1 MLPSMGVHFE
11 RAQLLFEQS
20 RFEPAERELRQEL
33 AREPDNAMAHAL
45 LGLCLAEVGQYDR
58 ALASLRLAIHLAP
71 DLAFAHYA
79 LADVLHDRNDLDGAR
94 AAVSEALRLD
104 PEMPN
109 YFGLLANVEMKQK
122 RWADA
127 LVAAERG
134 LVVDPEHVGC
144 GNMRALALVKL
155 RRPAEAAVALQ
166 TALAHD
172 PSNAVT
178 HANQGWALLHEGK
191 SAPALH
197 HFREALRLDSDF
209 EMARQGVVESLKVR
223 FVVYRLLL
231 RFFLWLG
238 RLSGWIQWG
247 VIVGGFVGYWILQL
261 LAYNKKI
268 EEVYVWPILG
278 AYLGLGLAIWIADS
292 LFNLL
297 LRLDRSGR
305 LALSHDQVIASNWL
319 GACLLG
325 VAVMAILWLITSADW
340 AARAA
345 AASGLMTLPVAGV
358 FDCPPGW
365 KRRVMAGYAVVLAA
379 VGLIGVTSSAETIKE
394 AYVFQAFVAGA
405 FLSGCVTLAL
415 LAGKQRPESRKPDL
429 GQ

>member
-1 MLPSMGVHFE
+1 MGVHFE

-33 AREPDNAMAHAL
+33 AREPDNPMAHAL
-45 LGLCLAEVGQYDR
+45 LGLCLAGVGQYDR

-109 YFGLLANVEMKQK
+109 YFGLLANVELKQK

-127 LVAAERG
+127 LAAAERG
-134 LVVDPEHVGC
+134 LAVDPEHVGC

-155 RRPAEAAVALQ
+155 RRPKEAAVALQ

-209 EMARQGVVESLKVR
+209 EMARQGVIEALKTR

-231 RFFLWLG
+231 HFFTWVG
-238 RLSGWIQWG
+238 RLSRWAQWG
-247 VIVGGFVGYWILQL
+247 VIVGGFVGYSILQG
-261 LAYNKKI
+261 LAEKNQAVA
-268 EEVYVWPILG
+268 VYAWVILG
-278 AYLGLGLAIWIADS
+278 AYLGLGVAIWIADP

-305 LALSHDQVIASNWL
+305 LALSRDQVTASNWL
-319 GACLLG
+319 GACLFG
-325 VAVMAILWLITSADW
+325 AAAAAVLWLITGSDLAG
-340 AARAA
+340 RAA
-345 AASGLMTLPVAGV
+345 AACCLMTLPVAGV

-365 KRRVMAGYAVVLAA
+365 KRRVMAGYALALAA
-379 VGLIGVTSSAETIKE
+379 VGLIGVASSETFKK
-394 AYVFQAFVAGA
+394 AYVFQAFIAGA

-415 LAGKQRPESRKPDL
+415 LAGKSRPESRPSEPN
-429 GQ
+429 QPT

>member
-45 LGLCLAEVGQYDR
+45 LGLCLAGVGQYDR

-155 RRPAEAAVALQ
+155 RRPEEAAVALQ

-305 LALSHDQVIASNWL
+305 LALSRDQVIASNWL

-358 FDCPPGW
+358 FGCPP
-365 KRRVMAGYAVVLAA
+365 RLESR
-379 VGLIGVTSSAETIKE
+379 GLG
-394 AYVFQAFVAGA
+394 G
-405 FLSGCVTLAL
+405 
-415 LAGKQRPESRKPDL
+415 LAG
-429 GQ
+429 GA